1 MILVMFI
8 DTANNILV
16 YIIREYWGVV
26 INRVVGTKFWCEQQA
41 AFYCHRVLTS
51 SGSSHQPTSARP
63 PPLIYY
69 CETAN
74 LHQSMYNA
82 RTPPTPFC
90 LEYKLNRN
98 HFLLITFLHVG
109 VYMKCITFAALG
121 FEMCDSH
128 PEWGFAL
135 VSRHD
140 NIRVFSS
147 LIHFNVC
154 LRLLFLNRGTKFPLL
169 NVNFD
174 ITKLAWA
181 WFSIF

>member
-1 MILVMFI
+1 MFI

-74 LHQSMYNA
+74 LHQS
-82 RTPPTPFC
+82 
-90 LEYKLNRN
+90 
-98 HFLLITFLHVG
+98 

-128 PEWGFAL
+128 PE
-135 VSRHD
+135 
-140 NIRVFSS
+140 
-147 LIHFNVC
+147 
-154 LRLLFLNRGTKFPLL
+154 
-169 NVNFD
+169 
-174 ITKLAWA
+174 
-181 WFSIF
+181 